1 MKKRNA
7 RGLPP
12 VVIVLLALCA
22 VLLAVLAGL
31 LGLLFARYTWAAGS
45 LREKG
50 DSPLDLRGET
60 ISLAQYQELTRTFPG
75 RDILWSV
82 PLSTGPVPFDAA
94 EVRVSRLSGEDW
106 QLLELMP
113 GLTML
118 DASGC
123 DDYERLTDFQARH
136 PGCRVRYTVEL
147 EGQEYPNDTQSVTVS
162 RLSSLSAVLPY
173 LPQVTQVVFPQEPP
187 LEEELAP
194 VQAAYPHIFFRRL
207 LHLGDFQIDSAAEE
221 MNLSD
226 LVVTAQEV
234 SGLMAKMPC
243 LTFVDLQYCPLE
255 DSEVLALA
263 EQYPNCR
270 ILWQVRLGEQTFRTD
285 ARELDVSG
293 WQLGSPQELERY
305 LPLFYNLERVVM
317 CGCGL
322 DDETMDELNRKY
334 EDIRFVW
341 SVRIKNVD
349 VRTDATWFYPFKYYQ
364 NMVVT
369 EEDLYPLRY
378 CTDMVA
384 IDIGHMTQVTTCEW
398 VRNMPNLKYFII
410 AETAITDISPLST
423 LKNLVFLEIFTTK
436 ITDYTPLLGC
446 TALEDLNLGKTYGDP
461 GPILQMTWL
470 KNLWWSGIQG
480 TYGLPCSDA
489 PQRLREALPNTT
501 MKFNLE
507 TPNVNNG
514 WRQLDNYYAMR
525 DLMDV
530 FYLT

>member
-60 ISLAQYQELTRTFPG
+60 ISLAQCQELTRTFPG

-113 GLTML
+113 SLTML

-226 LVVTAQEV
+226 LVVTAQGV

-285 ARELDVSG
+285 VRELDVSG

-349 VRTDATWFYPFKYYQ
+349 IRTDATWFYPFKYYQ

-384 IDIGHMTQVTTCEW
+384 IDIGHMTQVTTCDW
-398 VRNMPNLKYFII
+398 AAFMPNLEYLILG
-410 AETAITDISPLST
+410 ETAITDLTPLSGLKKLKYLEMFT
-423 LKNLVFLEIFTTK
+423 LEV
-436 ITDYTPLLGC
+436 TDYSPLLGC
-446 TALEDLNLGKTYGDP
+446 TGLEDLNLGLTYGDP
-461 GPILQMTWL
+461 DVIAQMAWL
-470 KNLWWSGIQG
+470 KNLWW
-480 TYGLPCSDA
+480 CDA
-489 PQRLREALPNTT
+489 NGYASPTRREAVERMCQTLTDTRIAIYIDHPTAG
-501 MKFNLE
+501 
-507 TPNVNNG
+507 G